1 MLWLLCDA
9 AGVGGECIT
18 FPQVRPSGITRG

>member
-9 AGVGGECIT
+9 SGVGGGCIT
-18 FPQVRPSGITRG
+18 FPRVRPSGITRG

>member
-9 AGVGGECIT
+9 SGVGGGCIT
-18 FPQVRPSGITRG
+18 FPRVRPLGITRG